1 LSRAVA
7 SLRPSLLLIAA
18 RLELFVCSNHT
29 RQQVL
34 PSVRMVTEEKTGDF
48 AAGYGNCAPAGPGD
62 GIYDEK
68 QAP

>member
-1 LSRAVA
+1 
-7 SLRPSLLLIAA
+7 
-18 RLELFVCSNHT
+18 
-29 RQQVL
+29 L